1 MWEAPPQRKNKI
13 VDFAGR
19 RAAPLKEAETAE
31 LLQGNPAQAAVDATK
46 NVRRLCIELKS
57 LLIMRQFTLFWE
69 LPATGFGNPSDLCDD
84 SFFHNP
90 DVAISNRAAV
100 VLEINRSGGVAGFRR
115 RCRCRSISR

>member
-46 NVRRLCIELKS
+46 NVRRLCIELKI
-57 LLIMRQFTLFWE
+57 LLIMCQLTLY
-69 LPATGFGNPSDLCDD
+69 
-84 SFFHNP
+84 
-90 DVAISNRAAV
+90 
-100 VLEINRSGGVAGFRR
+100 
-115 RCRCRSISR
+115 